1 MPTGDLMRRVM
12 NLLLLNVS
20 LLVPLNAQTYEP
32 TWDSVDKR
40 PIPAWFSEA
49 KFEIFIHWGTYAVPS
64 YSTTSRT

>member
-32 TWDSVDKR
+32 TCDSVDKR
-40 PIPAWFSEA
+40 PMPASFSDA
-49 KFEIFIHWGTYAVPS
+49 KFEIFSHWGTYSVPLMLP
-64 YSTTSRT
+64 